1 MKVRGVF
8 EEKSNWNILKLLKI
22 KASEYGSKEFIR
34 FDSGSSLSF
43 KLLDE
48 LSDCLAYKLLNI
60 GLKEDENVFCLLK
73 NGSEFLIS
81 LFAVMKVGAIFV
93 PINTELQG
101 QFLEHQFHN
110 CEPKIAIIESLFGCL
125 KNPK

>member
-48 LSDCLAYKLLNI
+48 LSDCLAYKLLDI

-73 NGSEFLIS
+73 NRSRIS
-81 LFAVMKVGAIFV
+81 YISFCC
-93 PINTELQG
+93 N
-101 QFLEHQFHN
+101 
-110 CEPKIAIIESLFGCL
+110 ESRSYFCSHKYRITRTILRASIS
-125 KNPK
+125 